1 MYQPHTTCRAC
12 GSSSPALAEGIKANP
27 ASSELVKVMDLG
39 IQPLANDFCQGN
51 EERAGYAPLEVLVC
65 PRCSLAQ
72 LSVTVRP
79 DILYSKYAYQ
89 TSQSRTMLA
98 HFESLWAALN
108 PESKPLKVIEIGS
121 NDGFFLDFWK
131 YHNGSPTEVMGIDP
145 AANLVRIARDRG
157 VPTLEGLFD
166 HETAAAAAQAI
177 PEPDLIIARHVFCHV
192 ENWQNFAANLAKICA
207 KNTTI
212 AIEVPYVP
220 DMLDKGS
227 FDQVYHE
234 HLSYLSLS
242 SMVALL
248 HGSPLYLHKVIRFPV
263 HGGVVLMLLRRR
275 DCGQDADPS
284 VAQELAAERCGVV
297 DWKAFAEKAKD
308 QIATLAALVRDLVSQ
323 GKRICGYGASAKSTV
338 WINACH
344 FTKREI
350 LYVMDSTATK
360 VYRTVPGTSIPIV
373 NEGTHIF
380 DACDYCILFAWNY
393 SEEIVNRE
401 KQYLAKGGKFILPIP
416 SLKIIPE

>member
-1 MYQPHTTCRAC
+1 MYRPHTTCRAC

-27 ASSELVKVMDLG
+27 ASSELVQVMDLG

-51 EERAGYAPLEVLVC
+51 EERAGYAPLEVMLC

-89 TSQSRTMLA
+89 TSQSQTMLK
-98 HFESLWAALN
+98 HFESLWEALN
-108 PESKPLKVIEIGS
+108 PESRALKVIEIGS

-131 YHNGSPTEVMGIDP
+131 KHHDQPAAVMGIDP

-157 VPTLEGLFD
+157 IPTLEGLFD
-166 HETAAAAAQAI
+166 RETAEAAAQAI
-177 PEPDLIIARHVFCHV
+177 PEPDLIVARHVFCHV
-192 ENWQNFAANLAKICA
+192 ENWQEFAKNLAMLCA

-212 AIEVPYVP
+212 AIEVPFVP
-220 DMLDKGS
+220 DMLQKGS

-263 HGGVVLMLLRRR
+263 HGGVVLMLLRRL
-275 DCGQDADPS
+275 DWGQGPDPS

-297 DWKAFAEKAKD
+297 EWKAFAEKAKD
-308 QIATLAALVRDLVSQ
+308 QIATLSEMVRDLSKT
-323 GKRICGYGASAKSTV
+323 KRVCGYGASAKSTV

-360 VYRTVPGTSIPIV
+360 VYRSVPGTSIPVV
-373 NEGTHIF
+373 NEGTHMF
-380 DACDYCILFAWNY
+380 DACDYCVLFAWNY
-393 SEEIVNRE
+393 ASEIIERE
-401 KQYLAKGGKFILPIP
+401 KQYLALGGKFILPIP
-416 SLKIIPE
+416 AIKVIGK